1 MNVCH
6 ACKHEIEID
15 QDIPVSRHDT
25 CPNCL
30 ADLHCCLNCRFHD
43 PGRQN
48 ECMEQFTVWVRDR
61 EASNPCHEFR
71 FQDSDEVDDLEVMD
85 AKRRLENMF
94 KGLK

>member
-1 MNVCH
+1 MHRCH
-6 ACKHEIEID
+6 ACKQEIEIESD
-15 QDIPVSRHDT
+15 VPVARHDT

-48 ECMEQFTVWVRDR
+48 ECMERFTVWVRDR
-61 EASNPCHEFR
+61 DAANPCHEFR
-71 FQDSDEVDDLEVMD
+71 FKPDTQVDDLEVMD
-85 AKRRLENMF
+85 AKARLEGLF